1 MAYDTNNGIMN
12 DELHILRYCIRISPG
27 QKEEKHGTKK

>member
-12 DELHILRYCIRISPG
+12 DELHILRYCIRISPR
-27 QKEEKHGTKK
+27 